1 MISKLHNYASRN
13 LLDLRGWPMLLASR
27 IVYFLNLKS
36 KIEAMRHFP
45 EAGLLHIESNILV
58 FTLALNE
65 RQDFELI

>member
-1 MISKLHNYASRN
+1 
-13 LLDLRGWPMLLASR
+13 MLLASR